1 MIESFDLMK
10 KVVLHVGPSKT
21 ASTTVQKFL
30 SEYKGSAE
38 YLYPNWGWTRPDAG
52 HHNLA
57 YQMRGDPRFTPELG
71 GLDRLQQDM
80 ETGRS
85 LFLSSEDFPI
95 YAPAV
100 QKVKNLTDA
109 AGYELE
115 LLFFVRDPIAR
126 LNSMYTQ
133 QIKTFVEN
141 SVFTDFVMRARKE
154 DKLHLRSVVQVPLAN
169 IGVKVRF
176 LPFIGRKLNQI
187 FAEMCQSYG
196 FEAKAED
203 FLHTNPAPSPE
214 EIALYRQ
221 IGHLMVKSEVSHWEA
236 SNRMRKKYGFESK
249 YFGFDQWLID
259 KVREDLAPEYEDMA
273 ALGIPA
279 EYVEDLEASFWT
291 AKPKNT
297 NISDQ
302 EKFRDFKADICTFM
316 CL

>member
-1 MIESFDLMK
+1 MK

-30 SEYKGSAE
+30 SEYEGGAP
-38 YLYPNWGWTRPDAG
+38 YLYPRWGWTRPDAG

-57 YQMRGDPRFTPELG
+57 YEMRGDARFTPALG
-71 GLDRLQQDM
+71 GLDRLKQDM

-100 QKVKNLTDA
+100 QKVKTLCDA

-141 SVFTDFVMRARKE
+141 CTFPDFIGRARRE
-154 DKLHLRSVVQVPLAN
+154 DKLYLRSIVQAPLAK

-176 LPFIGRKLNQI
+176 MPFIGHKLNQI

-196 FEAKAED
+196 FAAKAED

-221 IGHLMVKSEVSHWEA
+221 IGHLMQKSDVSHWEA
-236 SNRMRKKYGFESK
+236 SNRFRKKYGFDRK

-259 KVREDLAPEYEDMA
+259 SVRELLAPEYEDME
-273 ALGIPA
+273 ALGLGA
-279 EYVEDLEASFWT
+279 YAQDLEATFWT

-297 NISDQ
+297 NIQDQ
-302 EKFRDFKADICTFM
+302 DAFRDFKADICTFM
-316 CL
+316 RL